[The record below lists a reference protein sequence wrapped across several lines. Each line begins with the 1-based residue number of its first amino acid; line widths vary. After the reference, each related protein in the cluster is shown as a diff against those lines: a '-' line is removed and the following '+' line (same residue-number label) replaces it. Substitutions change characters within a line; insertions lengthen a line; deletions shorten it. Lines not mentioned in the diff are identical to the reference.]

1 MCATLPYMNDTA
13 HKLKTRTV
21 NSNGTPSNQFGY
33 YEMREQPSTGKRR
46 SYFKVLV
53 NLDEHEKP
61 EQAVTAWSDEIERL
75 RGLGRVK
82 RADWLESK
90 LEKLRRLMD

>member
-1 MCATLPYMNDTA
+1 MNDTPT
-13 HKLKTRTV
+13 LKKRKV
-21 NSNGTPSNQFGY
+21 LSGPYRTPSYQYGY
-33 YEMREQPSTGKRR
+33 YEMRIQESTGKRR

-53 NLDEHEKP
+53 NLDEHDTP
-61 EQAVTAWSDEIERL
+61 EQAVTAWSDEVERL
-75 RGLGRVK
+75 RGLGRTK